1 MKKCYAVVKRI
12 AMCESERTG
21 IHAYLLKHK
30 YSVWRYVTAPASL
43 QLKNVV
49 ASHHEAEK
57 QPSNSLKSVIW
68 LIWLNLYTLSKKKK
82 NLQIIGKLKHISIS

>member
-1 MKKCYAVVKRI
+1 
-12 AMCESERTG
+12 MCESERTG

-57 QPSNSLKSVIW
+57 QPSNSLKSVI
-68 LIWLNLYTLSKKKK
+68 
-82 NLQIIGKLKHISIS
+82 